1 VAGAANAEAPAGQDR
16 RQEGQRRSRR
26 PGARRSPNSDEALL
40 RLLQTL
46 DKRGYR
52 FVTPTDA
59 THRTVLRR
67 APDGGRRSLS
77 DIFGWNRAF
86 APGDLDPDIF
96 ELMRRGNVLR
106 RVRAGLRSTVRVSS
120 LGDRLFIHT
129 GFPTLAEDAVF
140 FGPDTYRFARFLK
153 AQLSH
158 STDDGVL
165 ADIGAGCGAGGLL
178 AADLAPG
185 TSLVLADINPKALR
199 LARINALHA
208 QTDAQLVLSSGLDAV
223 SGPLAIAIA
232 NPPYIAG
239 RKGQTYQD
247 GGDLH
252 GASISAHWATQAMQ
266 KLRPGGRMLLYT
278 GAAIVRGKDAL
289 KARLARAAHS
299 LSCDL
304 DYEEIDPDVFGEEL
318 RQPAYADVD
327 RIAAVGAV
335 MTRR

>member
-1 VAGAANAEAPAGQDR
+1 
-16 RQEGQRRSRR
+16 
-26 PGARRSPNSDEALL
+26 
-40 RLLQTL
+40 LQTL

-59 THRTVLRR
+59 TQRALLRR
-67 APDGGRRSLS
+67 TPGASPHSLA
-77 DIFGWNRAF
+77 DVFGWNRTF
-86 APGDLDPDIF
+86 TPGDLDADII
-96 ELMRRGNVLR
+96 ELMRRGVMLR

-120 LGDRLFIHT
+120 LGDRLFVHT
-129 GFPTLAEDAVF
+129 GFPTLANDAVF

-158 STDDGVL
+158 SADDGVL
-165 ADIGAGCGAGGLL
+165 VDIGAGCGAGGLL
-178 AADLAPG
+178 AAGWAPG
-185 TSLVLADINPKALR
+185 TSLVLADINPRALR

-208 QTDAQLVLSSGLDAV
+208 QTDAQFVLSSGLEAV
-223 SGPLAIAIA
+223 SGPLSIAIA

-239 RKGQTYQD
+239 RTGRTYQD

-252 GASISAHWATQAMQ
+252 GASMSADWATQAMQ
-266 KLRPGGRMLLYT
+266 KLRRGGRMLLYT
-278 GAAIVRGKDAL
+278 GAAIVRGQDAL
-289 KARLARAAHS
+289 KARLARAADD

-318 RQPAYADVD
+318 RRPAYADVD
-327 RIAAVGAV
+327 RIAAIGAV